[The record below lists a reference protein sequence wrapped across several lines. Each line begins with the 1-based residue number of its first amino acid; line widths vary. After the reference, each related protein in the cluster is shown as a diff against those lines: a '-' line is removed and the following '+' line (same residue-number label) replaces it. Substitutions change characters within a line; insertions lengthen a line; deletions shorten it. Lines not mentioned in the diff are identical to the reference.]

1 MPRAGN
7 KDRELADTGLRQ
19 SGDLLHASEHEGLR
33 MVLNQV
39 EVFLLGADE
48 VLAMPTLADTTVLRG
63 KIDGLLK
70 RVHGLYKVYNL

>member
-1 MPRAGN
+1 
-7 KDRELADTGLRQ
+7 
-19 SGDLLHASEHEGLR
+19 